1 METREF
7 GDTDIQVSEIGLGC
21 GGLGAGRKK
30 DLEHVLEY
38 AFDHGVTFY
47 DTADMYAGGASEET
61 LGKVFEKKRD
71 RIVLCTKFGT
81 VIDPDGK
88 SSHKNVSLEHMREA
102 LEGSRKR
109 LRTDY
114 FDVYLFHNPPM
125 SVLEDRQLFDAL
137 DALVDEGKIRCYGT
151 SIDNG
156 PDATR
161 FLDETGSKAIQ
172 MILSLFQQG
181 ARDPFLKDANEKGA
195 GVIIKVP
202 LAGGTLSGRF
212 TPDSPSPD
220 DGRRRRWGED
230 DFKRRLDLVEKA
242 RPILEKP
249 GRTMAQGALAW
260 LLSLEGVTVLIP
272 GVTSLEKVKENIG
285 AGGMRLTPD
294 EMQALD
300 NLGGGEI
307 RNADLRW

>member
-1 METREF
+1 METRGF
-7 GDTDIQVSEIGLGC
+7 GDTGIQVSEIGLGC
-21 GGLGAGRKK
+21 GGLGAGRMK

-61 LGKVFEKKRD
+61 LGKVFEKKRND
-71 RIVLCTKFGT
+71 IVLCTKFGT
-81 VIDPDGK
+81 VINPDGK
-88 SSHKNVSLEHMREA
+88 SSHKNVSLGHMREA
-102 LEGSRKR
+102 LEGSFKR
-109 LRTDY
+109 LRTDH
-114 FDVYLFHNPPM
+114 FDVYLFHNPPI
-125 SVLEDRQLFDAL
+125 SVLEDRALFDAL

-156 PDATR
+156 GDATR
-161 FLDETGSKAIQ
+161 FLDETGSKGIQ

-181 ARDPFLKDANEKGA
+181 AREPFLQDAKDRGA

-202 LAGGTLSGRF
+202 LAGGTLTGRF
-212 TPDSPSPD
+212 TMEYPGPD
-220 DGRRRRWGED
+220 DGRRKRWGEND
-230 DFKRRLDLVEKA
+230 YKSRLDLVEKV

-272 GVTSLEKVKENIG
+272 GISSIEKVKENIG

-300 NLGGGEI
+300 ELGGGEV